1 MCYSFLI
8 KLKSVTFI
16 DNRAALLKA
25 VMVKIIVDIQY
36 FIYNIE
42 FIHKRTI
49 WQRIY
54 NEKQGNKYNGIFP
67 YYGTKTKQ

>member
-1 MCYSFLI
+1 
-8 KLKSVTFI
+8 
-16 DNRAALLKA
+16 
-25 VMVKIIVDIQY
+25 MVKIIVDIQY

-54 NEKQGNKYNGIFP
+54 NEKQGNKYNGIFR
-67 YYGTKTKQ
+67 YYGTKAIAEFFGSSSQLIFKTRTFVSL